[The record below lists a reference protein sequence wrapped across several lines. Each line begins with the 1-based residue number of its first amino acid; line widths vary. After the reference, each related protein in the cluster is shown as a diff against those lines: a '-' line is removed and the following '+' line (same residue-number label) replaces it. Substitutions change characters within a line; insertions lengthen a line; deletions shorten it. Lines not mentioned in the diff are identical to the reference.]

1 MRIRLSC
8 AIFLALLVCRP
19 ARPDTITTTDG
30 SSVNGSVLGIS
41 NGVVK
46 IQSRFPTKTKEIWVP
61 LKNIQSIEFN
71 SQTYNPGGPPEIQ
84 GFAPGGG
91 NDAQQQSTP
100 PGQVIVLRGG
110 ERQPC
115 NLADIDAGAV
125 HCGPKDTVY
134 PRNKVLRI
142 VFGTL

>member
-1 MRIRLSC
+1 MKMRLGC
-8 AIFLALLVCRP
+8 AIFLMLLVCRS

-46 IQSRFPTKTKEIWVP
+46 IQSRFPSKTKEIWVS
-61 LKNIQSIEFN
+61 LKNIQSVEFN
-71 SQTYNPGGPPEIQ
+71 SQTFNPGAPPEIQ
-84 GFAPGGG
+84 GFAPDTQPKAARAGE
-91 NDAQQQSTP
+91 
-100 PGQVIVLRGG
+100 VIVLRGG

-115 NLADIDAGAV
+115 DLVDIDADTV
-125 HCGPKDTVY
+125 HCGPHDTTY

-142 VFGTL
+142 VFGAL

>member
-1 MRIRLSC
+1 MKMSSGS
-8 AIFLALLVCRP
+8 AIFLMFLVCWP

-46 IQSRFPTKTKEIWVP
+46 IQSRFPSKTKEIWVS

-71 SQTYNPGGPPEIQ
+71 SQTFNPGAPPEIQ
-84 GFAPGGG
+84 GFGPANGQ
-91 NDAQQQSTP
+91 DAQKSTP
-100 PGQVIVLRGG
+100 AEQVIVLRGG

-115 NLADIDAGAV
+115 NLVGIDAGEV
-125 HCGPKDTVY
+125 HCGPHDTPY
-134 PRNKVLRI
+134 SRNKVLRI
-142 VFGTL
+142 VFGSR